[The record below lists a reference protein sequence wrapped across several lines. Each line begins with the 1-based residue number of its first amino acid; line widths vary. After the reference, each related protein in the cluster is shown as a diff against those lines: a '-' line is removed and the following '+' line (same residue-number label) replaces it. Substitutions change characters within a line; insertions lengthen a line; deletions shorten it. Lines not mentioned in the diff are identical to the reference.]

1 MILKDK
7 QSSEFISHPETDG
20 MVKAVIVDITPLKEV
35 DTQYGVKEVFQI
47 VFESEV
53 ENDEGK
59 RFCVWSRRFTPSLSD
74 RANLRKE
81 LKKIMGRDFTALEL
95 KGFDIE
101 ALIGFGVNMIIQHEI
116 GSNGNTYAVI
126 SFIAPDKSGSP
137 LKASGAY
144 TRVKDREVKDY
155 DNQAKSAAP
164 ATKKAAP
171 AAKAV
176 DWPKV
181 KVHVGKHAGV
191 DLGDLEIEAV
201 ESLIEKWLPTA
212 DEAKSDDAA
221 LAKAL
226 KELAVIL
233 DPSSRDLPF

>member
-47 VFESEV
+47 VFESEI

-101 ALIGFGVNMIIQHEI
+101 ALIGFGVNLIIQHEI

-155 DNQAKSAAP
+155 DNQAKSAP
-164 ATKKAAP
+164 AAKKAAS

-176 DWPKV
+176 GWQSV
-181 KVHVGKHAGV
+181 IVHVGKFKGKA
-191 DLGDLEIEAV
+191 LGDVPEDGVMAL
-201 ESLIEKWLPTA
+201 LDHWLPTA
-212 DEAKSDDAA
+212 DEANSGDAA

-233 DPSSRDLPF
+233 DPSSQDLPF

>member
-7 QSSEFISHPETDG
+7 QTSEFISHPETDG

-47 VFESEV
+47 VFESEI

-101 ALIGFGVNMIIQHEI
+101 ALIGFGVNLIIQHEI

-126 SFIAPDKSGSP
+126 SFIAPDKSGNT
-137 LKASGAY
+137 LKPSGAY

-155 DNQAKSAAP
+155 DNQAK
-164 ATKKAAP
+164 AAP
-171 AAKAV
+171 AAKKAAPSAKAV
-176 DWPKV
+176 GWQSV
-181 KVHVGKHAGV
+181 IVHVGKFKGKA
-191 DLGDLEIEAV
+191 LGDVPEDGVMAL
-201 ESLIEKWLPTA
+201 LDHWLPTA
-212 DEAKSDDAA
+212 DEANSGDAA

-233 DPSSRDLPF
+233 DPSSQDLPF

>member
-35 DTQYGVKEVFQI
+35 DTQYGMKEVFQI
-47 VFESEV
+47 VFESEI

-155 DNQAKSAAP
+155 DNQAKAAP
-164 ATKKAAP
+164 AAKKAAP

-176 DWPKV
+176 GWQSV
-181 KVHVGKHAGV
+181 IVHVGKFKGKA
-191 DLGDLEIEAV
+191 LGDVPEDGVMAL
-201 ESLIEKWLPTA
+201 LDHWLPTA

-233 DPSSRDLPF
+233 DPSSQDLPF

>member
-101 ALIGFGVNMIIQHEI
+101 ALIGFGVNLIIQHEI

-126 SFIAPDKSGSP
+126 SFIAPDKSGST

-155 DNQAKSAAP
+155 DNQSKSAAP
-164 ATKKAAP
+164 AAKKAAP

-176 DWPKV
+176 GWQSV
-181 KVHVGKHAGV
+181 IVHVGRFKGKA
-191 DLGDLEIEAV
+191 LGDIPEDGVMAL
-201 ESLIEKWLPTA
+201 LDHWLPTA
-212 DEAKSDDAA
+212 DVANGDDAA

-233 DPSSRDLPF
+233 DPGTQDLGF

>member
-47 VFESEV
+47 VFESEI

-101 ALIGFGVNMIIQHEI
+101 ALIGFGVNLIIQHEI
-116 GSNGNTYAVI
+116 GTNGNTYAVI
-126 SFIAPDKSGSP
+126 SFIAPDKSGST
-137 LKASGAY
+137 LKPSGAY
-144 TRVKDREVKDY
+144 TRVKDREAKEY
-155 DNQAKSAAP
+155 DNQSKSAAP
-164 ATKKAAP
+164 AAKKAAP

-176 DWPKV
+176 GWQSV
-181 KVHVGKHAGV
+181 IVHVGRFKGKA
-191 DLGDLEIEAV
+191 LGDVPEDGVMAL
-201 ESLIEKWLPTA
+201 LDHWLPTA
-212 DEAKSDDAA
+212 DVENVDDAA
-221 LAKAL
+221 LVKAL

-233 DPSSRDLPF
+233 DPGTQDLGF

>member
-7 QSSEFISHPETDG
+7 QTSEFISHPETDG

-47 VFESEV
+47 VFESEI
-53 ENDEGK
+53 ENDDGK

-101 ALIGFGVNMIIQHEI
+101 ALIGFGVNLIIQHEI

-155 DNQAKSAAP
+155 DNQAKSAP
-164 ATKKAAP
+164 AAKKAAP

-176 DWPKV
+176 GWQSV
-181 KVHVGKHAGV
+181 IVHVGKFKGKT
-191 DLGDLEIEAV
+191 LGDVPEDGVMAL
-201 ESLIEKWLPTA
+201 LDHWLPTA
-212 DEAKSDDAA
+212 DEANIGDVA

-233 DPSSRDLPF
+233 DPSSQDLPF

>member
-7 QSSEFISHPETDG
+7 QTSEFISHPETDG

-47 VFESEV
+47 VFESEI

-101 ALIGFGVNMIIQHEI
+101 ALIGFGVNLIIQHEI

-126 SFIAPDKSGSP
+126 SFIAPDKSGNP

-155 DNQAKSAAP
+155 DNQAKAAP
-164 ATKKAAP
+164 AAKKAAP

-176 DWPKV
+176 GWQSV
-181 KVHVGKHAGV
+181 IVHVGKFKGKA
-191 DLGDLEIEAV
+191 LGDVPEDGVMAL
-201 ESLIEKWLPTA
+201 LDHWLPTA
-212 DEAKSDDAA
+212 DEAKTDDAA

-233 DPSSRDLPF
+233 DPSSQDLPF

>member
-35 DTQYGVKEVFQI
+35 DTQYGMKEVFQI
-47 VFESEV
+47 VFESEI

-101 ALIGFGVNMIIQHEI
+101 ALIGFGVNLIIQHEI

-155 DNQAKSAAP
+155 DNQAKAAP
-164 ATKKAAP
+164 AAKKAAP

-176 DWPKV
+176 GWQSV
-181 KVHVGKHAGV
+181 IVHVGKFKGKA
-191 DLGDLEIEAV
+191 LGDVPEDGVMAL
-201 ESLIEKWLPTA
+201 LDHWLPTA

-233 DPSSRDLPF
+233 DPSSQDLPF

>member
-47 VFESEV
+47 VFESEI

-116 GSNGNTYAVI
+116 GSNGNTYAVMR
-126 SFIAPDKSGSP
+126 FIAPDKSGSP

-155 DNQAKSAAP
+155 DNQVKSTAP
-164 ATKKAAP
+164 AAKKAEP

-176 DWPKV
+176 GWQSV
-181 KVHVGKHAGV
+181 IVHVGKFKGKA
-191 DLGDLEIEAV
+191 LGDVPEDGVMAL
-201 ESLIEKWLPTA
+201 LDHWLPTA
-212 DEAKSDDAA
+212 DVNSIDDAA

-226 KELAVIL
+226 KELAMIL
-233 DPSSRDLPF
+233 DPSSQDLPF

>member
-7 QSSEFISHPETDG
+7 QTSEFISHPETDG

-47 VFESEV
+47 VFESEI
-53 ENDEGK
+53 ENDDGK

-101 ALIGFGVNMIIQHEI
+101 ALIGFGVNLIIQHEI

-155 DNQAKSAAP
+155 DNQAKSPAP
-164 ATKKAAP
+164 AAKKAAP

-176 DWPKV
+176 GWQSV
-181 KVHVGKHAGV
+181 IVHVGKFKGKA
-191 DLGDLEIEAV
+191 LGDVPEDGVMAL
-201 ESLIEKWLPTA
+201 LDHWLPTA
-212 DEAKSDDAA
+212 DEVNSGDVA

-233 DPSSRDLPF
+233 DPSSQDLPF